1 MLKRKH
7 VAATKIQYQIRKFL
21 KKRLEQTNIA
31 CIQIQ
36 RIARG
41 FLSRQRVKKL
51 RTMLDEEQEALWS
64 MAESDEV

>member
-21 KKRLEQTNIA
+21 KKRLKQKNIA